1 MQRLYS
7 MFPQGGPGLGL
18 LLLRTATAAMFALN
32 VSHRFNFSSP
42 TLHWA
47 VVSLIAVISFLLCLG
62 FLTPILAV
70 IACVTA
76 VANLFLADQPGNVV
90 YFLRILTAAA
100 LFFLG
105 PGAYSVDAKLF
116 GLRVTV
122 VPPRR
127 DKNQRQFCI

>member
-18 LLLRTATAAMFALN
+18 LLLRIATAAMFALN
-32 VSHRFNFSSP
+32 ITHRFNFDSP
-42 TLHWA
+42 ALYWA
-47 VVSLIAVISFLLCLG
+47 VVSLIAVISLSLCLG

-70 IACVTA
+70 IAGVTA

-90 YFLRILTAAA
+90 YVLRILTAGA

-122 VPPRR
+122 VPPR
-127 DKNQRQFCI
+127 KNTP